1 MASTLLSLTQVST
14 NNADGCGSGSALDWE
29 PGTPTRRE
37 HTTTTTTQQQNG
49 PVDKQLEIKWQNQ
62 RSKTEMNI
70 VTFVVDK

>member
-1 MASTLLSLTQVST
+1 MLLAVGGPWT
-14 NNADGCGSGSALDWE
+14 GSQGS
-29 PGTPTRRE
+29 PTRRE
-37 HTTTTTTQQQNG
+37 HRTTTTTQQLNG

>member
-1 MASTLLSLTQVST
+1 MLLAV
-14 NNADGCGSGSALDWE
+14 GVPLDWE
-29 PGTPTRRE
+29 PGIPTRRE
-37 HTTTTTTQQQNG
+37 HRTTTTTQQLNG